1 MKVVIASDSYKES
14 LKAIEVCEA
23 IERGFRAIFPNA
35 KYVKIPIGD
44 GGEGTVESLV
54 DATGGRIISISVTGP
69 LRESV
74 QAFYGVSKDKKTA
87 FIEMAAASGL
97 QHVPVEKRNPLITTT
112 KGTGEL
118 ILHALNQGA
127 EYIILGL
134 GGSATNDGGAGMLA
148 ALGVR
153 FINDKGEVIDPSGGT
168 LHSIVAIDF
177 SQMDPRL
184 KGIKIEAAC
193 DVDNPLVGMQ
203 GASFVFGRQKGANVE
218 MMKELDENLKH
229 YANILKRYV
238 SSDVSEIPGAGAAG
252 GMGAA
257 VISVLKGDLRKG
269 IEIVLDYTNFD
280 KHIEDADLIITGEGR
295 IDEQTAYGK
304 APVGVAGR
312 AKRFSVPVIAIGGS
326 VSSDYSAVYEKGID
340 AVFSIT
346 TRPMTLEEAYRVA
359 EENIEMTTK
368 NIATV
373 WKIASEKNF

>member
-54 DATGGRIISISVTGP
+54 DATGERIISISVTGP

-184 KGIKIEAAC
+184 KGVKIEAAC

-203 GASFVFGRQKGANVE
+203 GASSVFGRQKGANVE

-257 VISVLKGDLRKG
+257 VISVLKGDLRRG

>member
-54 DATGGRIISISVTGP
+54 DATGGRIISISVAGP

-184 KGIKIEAAC
+184 KGVKIEAAC

-257 VISVLKGDLRKG
+257 VISVLKGDLRRG

-346 TRPMTLEEAYRVA
+346 TRPMTLDEAYRVA

-373 WKIASEKNF
+373 WKIASEKHF

>member
-184 KGIKIEAAC
+184 KGGKIEAAC

-373 WKIASEKNF
+373 WKIASEKHF

>member
-184 KGIKIEAAC
+184 KGVKIEAAC

-203 GASFVFGRQKGANVE
+203 GVSFVFGRQKGANVE

-257 VISVLKGDLRKG
+257 VISVLKGDLRRG

-373 WKIASEKNF
+373 WKIASEKHF

>member
-153 FINDKGEVIDPSGGT
+153 FINYKGEVIDPSGGT

-184 KGIKIEAAC
+184 KGVKIEAAC

-203 GASFVFGRQKGANVE
+203 GASFVFGRQKGANIE

-257 VISVLKGDLRKG
+257 VISVLKGDLRRG

-373 WKIASEKNF
+373 WKIASEKHF

>member
-184 KGIKIEAAC
+184 KGGKIEAAC

-304 APVGVAGR
+304 VPVGVAGR

-373 WKIASEKNF
+373 WKIASEKHF

>member
-1 MKVVIASDSYKES
+1 
-14 LKAIEVCEA
+14 
-23 IERGFRAIFPNA
+23 
-35 KYVKIPIGD
+35 
-44 GGEGTVESLV
+44 
-54 DATGGRIISISVTGP
+54 
-69 LRESV
+69 
-74 QAFYGVSKDKKTA
+74 
-87 FIEMAAASGL
+87 MAAASGL

-184 KGIKIEAAC
+184 KRVKIEAAC

-203 GASFVFGRQKGANVE
+203 GASFVFGRQKGANIE

-252 GMGAA
+252 RNGGGCYFSA
-257 VISVLKGDLRKG
+257 KGRLAKG
-269 IEIVLDYTNFD
+269 
-280 KHIEDADLIITGEGR
+280 H
-295 IDEQTAYGK
+295 
-304 APVGVAGR
+304 
-312 AKRFSVPVIAIGGS
+312 
-326 VSSDYSAVYEKGID
+326 
-340 AVFSIT
+340 
-346 TRPMTLEEAYRVA
+346 
-359 EENIEMTTK
+359 
-368 NIATV
+368 
-373 WKIASEKNF
+373 

>member
-118 ILHALNQGA
+118 ILHALNQGV

-184 KGIKIEAAC
+184 KGVKIEAAC

-203 GASFVFGRQKGANVE
+203 GASFVFGRQKGANIE

-229 YANILKRYV
+229 YANILKGYV

-257 VISVLKGDLRKG
+257 VISVLKGDLRRG

-373 WKIASEKNF
+373 WKIASEKHF

>member
-184 KGIKIEAAC
+184 KRVKIEAAC

-203 GASFVFGRQKGANVE
+203 GASFVFGRQKGANIE

-257 VISVLKGDLRKG
+257 VISVLKGDLRRG

-373 WKIASEKNF
+373 WKIASEKHF

>member
-153 FINDKGEVIDPSGGT
+153 FINYKGEVIDPSGGT

-184 KGIKIEAAC
+184 KGVKIEAAC

-203 GASFVFGRQKGANVE
+203 GASFVFGRQKGANIE

-257 VISVLKGDLRKG
+257 VISVLKGDLRRG

-295 IDEQTAYGK
+295 IDEQTVYGK

-373 WKIASEKNF
+373 WKIASEKHF

>member
-118 ILHALNQGA
+118 ILHALNQGV

-184 KGIKIEAAC
+184 KGVKIEAAC

-203 GASFVFGRQKGANVE
+203 GASFVFGRQKGANIE

-257 VISVLKGDLRKG
+257 VISVLKGDLRRG

-346 TRPMTLEEAYRVA
+346 TRPMTQEEAYRVA

-373 WKIASEKNF
+373 WKIASEKHF

>member
-1 MKVVIASDSYKES
+1 M
-14 LKAIEVCEA
+14 
-23 IERGFRAIFPNA
+23 
-35 KYVKIPIGD
+35 
-44 GGEGTVESLV
+44 
-54 DATGGRIISISVTGP
+54 TGP

-184 KGIKIEAAC
+184 KGVKIEAAC

-203 GASFVFGRQKGANVE
+203 GASFVFGRQKGANIE

-257 VISVLKGDLRKG
+257 VISVLKGDLRRG

-295 IDEQTAYGK
+295 IDEQTVYGK

-346 TRPMTLEEAYRVA
+346 TRLMTLEEAYRVA

-373 WKIASEKNF
+373 WKIASEKHF